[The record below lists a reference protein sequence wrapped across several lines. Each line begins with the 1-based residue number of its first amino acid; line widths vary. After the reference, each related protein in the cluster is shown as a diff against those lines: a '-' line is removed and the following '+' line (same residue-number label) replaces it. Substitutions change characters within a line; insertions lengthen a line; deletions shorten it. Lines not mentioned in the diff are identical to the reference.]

1 MRGKTGWKH
10 ISMTMS
16 IGEIIITEDEY
27 RRAIIR
33 FLEIC
38 DAEPGT
44 PEHEEAIRLTQ
55 LMEKYEN
62 MSCYERRQYN

>member
-1 MRGKTGWKH
+1 MVDKFY
-10 ISMTMS
+10 
-16 IGEIIITEDEY
+16 TEEDY
-27 RRAIIR
+27 RKAIVR

-44 PEHEEAIRLTQ
+44 PEHEEALRLTR

-62 MSCYERRQYN
+62 MSCYERRHLN

>member
-1 MRGKTGWKH
+1 MEDT
-10 ISMTMS
+10 IY
-16 IGEIIITEDEY
+16 TEDDY
-27 RRAIIR
+27 RKAIVR

-44 PEHEEAIRLTQ
+44 PEHEEALKLTQ

-62 MSCYERRQYN
+62 MSCYERRHLN